1 METLNRDEVATRVR
15 ELLAETLHRDSG
27 EINLDDRL
35 EDLGVASIDLIT
47 LVFELE
53 DAFGRTLE
61 DEDIAG
67 LTTVG
72 SVVDFL
78 VDGGAGVFLGTGV
91 GGLCSCLESNR
102 FVVLDQPR
110 RALQELEGT
119 EAVLAEL
126 AIPRAFNPFSVAMTM
141 PNASAAALSIKLGL
155 CGPCR
160 TFTGAC
166 ASGTVALGQA
176 FRALRQG
183 ECDLALTG
191 GVEFLG
197 DPFGGPFRGFD
208 AVGALA
214 AGSLPPDQLN
224 RPLYRAR

>member
-78 VDGGAGVFLGTGV
+78 VAGGAG
-91 GGLCSCLESNR
+91 
-102 FVVLDQPR
+102 
-110 RALQELEGT
+110 
-119 EAVLAEL
+119 
-126 AIPRAFNPFSVAMTM
+126 
-141 PNASAAALSIKLGL
+141 
-155 CGPCR
+155 
-160 TFTGAC
+160 GA
-166 ASGTVALGQA
+166 
-176 FRALRQG
+176 R
-183 ECDLALTG
+183 D
-191 GVEFLG
+191 
-197 DPFGGPFRGFD
+197 
-208 AVGALA
+208 
-214 AGSLPPDQLN
+214 
-224 RPLYRAR
+224 